1 MDKSVLKELI
11 REEIRDIRQEKRLN
25 EALDKK
31 DYQEIKDIVR
41 SEVAAIMFDL
51 FKKRQ
56 IWV

>member
-1 MDKSVLKELI
+1 MKKSRLKEI
-11 REEIRDIRQEKRLN
+11 IKEEYESLTKQEYLN

-31 DYQEIKDIVR
+31 DYAEIKDIIR

-56 IWV
+56 IWI